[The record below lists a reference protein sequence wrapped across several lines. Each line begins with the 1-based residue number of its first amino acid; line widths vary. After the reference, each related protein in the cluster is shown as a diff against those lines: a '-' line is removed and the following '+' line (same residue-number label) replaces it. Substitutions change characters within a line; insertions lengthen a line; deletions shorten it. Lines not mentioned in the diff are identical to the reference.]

1 MLSFKKC
8 GRIIAQWITCKNYLP
23 ILVKMSVYFL
33 KGNEME
39 IVKTVVLLTLMTLLF
54 VWVGGVMGG
63 AQGMV
68 IALVMAGVMNFISYF
83 YSDQL
88 ILRHYHAVEVSQN
101 EARGLFAIV
110 QRLCTKA
117 NLPMPKVYIIP
128 DATPNA
134 FATGR
139 NPEHAAVAVTEGL
152 LELLDDDEVEAVLA
166 HELSHVRH
174 YDILIG
180 TIAATIAGAIGV
192 IANMM
197 QFGAMFGGRDN
208 RPNPIL
214 MLVLAVILPLAA
226 AVIQMAISRNR
237 EYMADEGAARLTRH
251 PEWLQSALAKLSN
264 YNQRGMVHEATTQS
278 AHMFII
284 NPFAG
289 KNISFAS
296 LFSTHPSTEDRIA
309 RLEELKFDIK

>member
-1 MLSFKKC
+1 
-8 GRIIAQWITCKNYLP
+8 
-23 ILVKMSVYFL
+23 
-33 KGNEME
+33 ME
-39 IVKTVVLLTLMTLLF
+39 VIKTVVLLTVMTLLF
-54 VWVGGVMGG
+54 VFVGGMMGG
-63 AQGMV
+63 TQGML
-68 IALVMAGVMNFISYF
+68 IALVMAGVMNFVSYF
-83 YSDQL
+83 YSDSL
-88 ILRHYHAVEVSQN
+88 VLRHYHAVEVGPREAAGLYGIVERLSQ
-101 EARGLFAIV
+101 
-110 QRLCTKA
+110 KA
-117 NLPMPKVYIIP
+117 NLPMPRVYIIP
-128 DATPNA
+128 ENTPNA

-139 NPEHAAVAVTEGL
+139 NPSNAAVAVTEGL
-152 LELLDDDEVEAVLA
+152 LQLLDEDEVEAVLA

-174 YDILIG
+174 YDILVG

-197 QFGAMFGGRDN
+197 QFGAMFGGNRDN
-208 RPNPIL
+208 RVNPIV
-214 MLVLAVILPLAA
+214 MIVLAIILPLAA

-264 YNQRGMVHEATTQS
+264 YNQRSQVEAATQAT

-289 KNISFAS
+289 KHISFAS

-309 RLEELKFDIK
+309 RLEELKFEIQ

>member
-1 MLSFKKC
+1 
-8 GRIIAQWITCKNYLP
+8 
-23 ILVKMSVYFL
+23 
-33 KGNEME
+33 ME
-39 IVKTVVLLTLMTLLF
+39 VIKTVVLLTIMTLLF
-54 VWVGGVMGG
+54 VWVGGVVGG
-63 AQGMV
+63 TQGML
-68 IALVMAGVMNFISYF
+68 IALVMAGVMNFVSYF
-83 YSDQL
+83 YSDTL
-88 ILRHYHAVEVSQN
+88 VLKHYRAVEVTQR
-101 EARGLFAIV
+101 EARGLYGIV
-110 QRLCTKA
+110 ERLAQKA

-128 DATPNA
+128 EHVPNA

-139 NPEHAAVAVTEGL
+139 NPQNAAVAVTEGL
-152 LELLDDDEVEAVLA
+152 LELLDEDEVEAVLA

-174 YDILIG
+174 YDILVG

-192 IANMM
+192 LANMM
-197 QFGAMFGGRDN
+197 QFGAMVGSDKN
-208 RPNPIL
+208 RVNPIV
-214 MLVLAVILPLAA
+214 MIVLAIILPLAA

-264 YNQRGMVHEATTQS
+264 YNRQGSMQSATQES

-284 NPFAG
+284 NPFSG

-309 RLEELKFDIK
+309 RLEELKFEIQ

>member
-1 MLSFKKC
+1 
-8 GRIIAQWITCKNYLP
+8 
-23 ILVKMSVYFL
+23 
-33 KGNEME
+33 ME
-39 IVKTVVLLTLMTLLF
+39 VIKTVVLLTIMTLLF
-54 VWVGGVMGG
+54 VWVGGVVGG
-63 AQGMV
+63 TQGML
-68 IALVMAGVMNFISYF
+68 IALVMAGVMNFVSYF
-83 YSDQL
+83 YSDTL
-88 ILRHYHAVEVSQN
+88 VLKHYRAVEVTQR
-101 EARGLFAIV
+101 EAKGLYGIV
-110 QRLCTKA
+110 ERLAQKA

-128 DATPNA
+128 EHVPNA

-139 NPEHAAVAVTEGL
+139 NPQNAAVAVTEGL
-152 LELLDDDEVEAVLA
+152 LELLDEEEVEAVLA

-174 YDILIG
+174 YDILVG

-192 IANMM
+192 LANMM
-197 QFGAMFGGRDN
+197 QFGAMVGSDRN
-208 RPNPIL
+208 RVNPII
-214 MLVLAVILPLAA
+214 MIVLAIILPLAA

-264 YNQRGMVHEATTQS
+264 YNRQGSMQSATQES

-284 NPFAG
+284 NPFSG

-309 RLEELKFDIK
+309 RLEELKFEIQ

>member
-1 MLSFKKC
+1 
-8 GRIIAQWITCKNYLP
+8 
-23 ILVKMSVYFL
+23 
-33 KGNEME
+33 ME
-39 IVKTVVLLTLMTLLF
+39 VVKTVVLLTLMTLMF
-54 VWVGGVMGG
+54 VWVGGMMGG
-63 AQGMV
+63 SQGML
-68 IALVMAGVMNFISYF
+68 IALVMAGVMNFVSYF

-88 ILRHYHAVEVSQN
+88 VLRHYNAVPVTHQ
-101 EARGLFAIV
+101 EASGLYAIV
-110 QRLCTKA
+110 ERLSSKA
-117 NLPMPKVYIIP
+117 GIPVPQVYIIP
-128 DATPNA
+128 DSTPNA

-139 NPEHAAVAVTEGL
+139 NPSHAAVAVTEGL

-174 YDILIG
+174 YDILVG

-197 QFGAMFGGRDN
+197 QFGAMVGSDKN
-208 RPNPIL
+208 RVNPIV
-214 MLVLAVILPLAA
+214 MIVLAIILPLAA

-264 YNQRGMVHEATTQS
+264 YNRQGSMQSATQES

-284 NPFAG
+284 NPFSG

-309 RLEELKFDIK
+309 RLEELKFEIQ

>member
-1 MLSFKKC
+1 
-8 GRIIAQWITCKNYLP
+8 
-23 ILVKMSVYFL
+23 
-33 KGNEME
+33 ME
-39 IVKTVVLLTLMTLLF
+39 VIKTVVLLTVMTLLF
-54 VWVGGVMGG
+54 VVVGGMMGG
-63 AQGMV
+63 TQGML
-68 IALVMAGVMNFISYF
+68 IALVMAGVMNFVSYF
-83 YSDQL
+83 YSDSL
-88 ILRHYHAVEVSQN
+88 VLRHYHAVEVGPREAVGLYGIVERLSQ
-101 EARGLFAIV
+101 
-110 QRLCTKA
+110 KA
-117 NLPMPKVYIIP
+117 NLPMPRVYIIP
-128 DATPNA
+128 ENTPNA

-139 NPEHAAVAVTEGL
+139 NPSNAAVAVTEGL
-152 LELLDDDEVEAVLA
+152 LQLLDEDEVEAVLA

-174 YDILIG
+174 YDILVG
-180 TIAATIAGAIGV
+180 TVAATIAGAIGV

-197 QFGAMFGGRDN
+197 QFGAMFGGNRDN
-208 RPNPIL
+208 RVNPIV
-214 MLVLAVILPLAA
+214 MIVLAIILPLAA

-264 YNQRGMVHEATTQS
+264 YNQRSQVEAATQAT

-309 RLEELKFDIK
+309 RLEELKFEIQ

>member
-1 MLSFKKC
+1 MK
-8 GRIIAQWITCKNYLP
+8 
-23 ILVKMSVYFL
+23 
-33 KGNEME
+33 
-39 IVKTVVLLTLMTLLF
+39 
-54 VWVGGVMGG
+54 
-63 AQGMV
+63 
-68 IALVMAGVMNFISYF
+68 
-83 YSDQL
+83 
-88 ILRHYHAVEVSQN
+88 HYRAVEVTQR
-101 EARGLFAIV
+101 EARGLYGIV
-110 QRLCTKA
+110 ERLAQKA

-128 DATPNA
+128 EHVPNA

-139 NPEHAAVAVTEGL
+139 NPQNAAVAVTEGL
-152 LELLDDDEVEAVLA
+152 LELLDEDEVEAVLA

-174 YDILIG
+174 YDILVG

-192 IANMM
+192 LANMM
-197 QFGAMFGGRDN
+197 QFGAMVGSDKN
-208 RPNPIL
+208 RVNPIV
-214 MLVLAVILPLAA
+214 MIVLAIILPLAA

-264 YNQRGMVHEATTQS
+264 YNRQGSMQSATQES

-284 NPFAG
+284 NPFSG

-309 RLEELKFDIK
+309 RLEELKFEIQ